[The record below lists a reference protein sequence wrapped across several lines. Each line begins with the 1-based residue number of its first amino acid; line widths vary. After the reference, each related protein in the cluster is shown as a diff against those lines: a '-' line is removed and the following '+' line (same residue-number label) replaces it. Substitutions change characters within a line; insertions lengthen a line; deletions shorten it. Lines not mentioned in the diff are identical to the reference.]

1 MKRFA
6 ICFTGLILV
15 LIFMSLVGGLFSS
28 CVPFAKWHSRLKGDM
43 DQEYI
48 VQDARNRI
56 LSYDWYYDQ
65 YSQIEAQRAN
75 IEMMNQDAS
84 ELDGMVRVVNSMIG
98 EYNAKSRQYN
108 HNLWKAGDLPYQIDY
123 IKER

>member
-6 ICFTGLILV
+6 TCFTGFVIILIILSV
-15 LIFMSLVGGLFSS
+15 AGGLFSS
-28 CVPFAKWHSRLKGDM
+28 CVPFAKWHSRLKGDV

-65 YSQIEAQRAN
+65 YAQIEAQRAN
-75 IEMMNQDAS
+75 IEMMDRDAS

-108 HNLWKAGDLPYQIDY
+108 HNMWKAPDLPYQIDY
-123 IKER
+123 IKEY